1 MLHNML
7 IVYFKGKK
15 RALAFTFVTFLF
27 HSFLGLKCFV
37 GLIVKNARLF
47 YEVEIGFQ

>member
-15 RALAFTFVTFLF
+15 ALAFTFVTFLF
-27 HSFLGLKCFV
+27 HSFWGLKCFV